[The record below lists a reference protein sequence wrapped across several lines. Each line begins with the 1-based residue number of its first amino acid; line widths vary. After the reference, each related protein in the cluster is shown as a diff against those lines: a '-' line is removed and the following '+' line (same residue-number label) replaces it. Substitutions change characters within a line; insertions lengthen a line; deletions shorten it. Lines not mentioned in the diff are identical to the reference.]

1 MATIETKYVDVG
13 YFQGVFG
20 FPDQYGFNSA
30 ISIGTLSDTANG
42 SSSEDVS
49 GIYSSTDCQAVVW
62 YSTNA
67 LEFRVEGV
75 KSNSGWDSITV
86 GSTTLNRS
94 SATFTTSTAGSG
106 TSSWTWYSQS
116 NPFGTQTG
124 ADVLVTWDDG
134 QTSSV
139 ATPTGF
145 TATDATGSGQT
156 YPNGTG
162 TTINLSANALSGHTL
177 QFRQGTGSFSSTSS
191 YSHTYG
197 AQLTYE
203 ARYVRT
209 SDSAVA
215 ATAASITRRV
225 ADVNITIS
233 PVTSITAGNTTN
245 ELKIADI
252 GSATANTQ
260 YRARAT
266 GNINGSSVTNLFI
279 NAPVATGANPDI
291 NAANPGELPAAGESA
306 TYSIMARIRSQDN
319 GDGNYRQLPPNIT
332 NRSWTLARATAGPTA
347 PVISSVSATN
357 TASTTVTTTVNLS
370 SNGSGGTLE
379 YAQSTTNSIPSTGW
393 QTSNQFT
400 HPRPTPA
407 QGSAIT
413 RYYWAS
419 QNRNTSGFSS

>member
-1 MATIETKYVDVG
+1 
-13 YFQGVFG
+13 
-20 FPDQYGFNSA
+20 
-30 ISIGTLSDTANG
+30 
-42 SSSEDVS
+42 
-49 GIYSSTDCQAVVW
+49 
-62 YSTNA
+62 
-67 LEFRVEGV
+67 
-75 KSNSGWDSITV
+75 
-86 GSTTLNRS
+86 
-94 SATFTTSTAGSG
+94 
-106 TSSWTWYSQS
+106 
-116 NPFGTQTG
+116 
-124 ADVLVTWDDG
+124 
-134 QTSSV
+134 
-139 ATPTGF
+139 
-145 TATDATGSGQT
+145 
-156 YPNGTG
+156 
-162 TTINLSANALSGHTL
+162 
-177 QFRQGTGSFSSTSS
+177 
-191 YSHTYG
+191 
-197 AQLTYE
+197 
-203 ARYVRT
+203 
-209 SDSAVA
+209 
-215 ATAASITRRV
+215 
-225 ADVNITIS
+225 
-233 PVTSITAGNTTN
+233 
-245 ELKIADI
+245 IADI

-332 NRSWTLARATAGPTA
+332 NRSWTLARATAGPTS

-400 HPRPTPA
+400 HPAYPA

-419 QNRNTSGFSS
+419 QNRNTSGFSSGFSRSVGYFTGDPSATVASITPSSPLAYAYTGSV